1 MKFIIER
8 DGLLAPLQALS
19 GILDRRAGIP
29 ILGHVLVIA
38 KEASITFCGTD
49 MEVELQMVADCPV
62 DVPGEATLPGR
73 KLHDICR
80 SLPMGAR
87 IEIELS
93 GTMATLR
100 SGRSRF
106 SLQTLPVSEF
116 PSMTQFVPEQ
126 TLSVPGRPLKLLL
139 EETQFSMAQ
148 QDVRYYLNG
157 LLLELSSGRLRAVA
171 TDGHRLALRDV
182 PCGYETEVLTQ
193 LIIPRKG
200 VAELFRVL
208 GGATEDVQLLVGTS
222 YIQARIGTQTFTSKL
237 IDGRYPDYDRV
248 LPSSTDKTVIADRE
262 TLRAGLARSA
272 ILCSERFKGV
282 RISLE
287 LDLLRASAQNA
298 DREEAEEEIPV
309 SYSGDPLEIGFN
321 VSYLIDCLSAIKT
334 NSVRLEFRDV
344 STGCLI
350 KPEGQPDGLYV
361 VMPMR
366 V

>member
-1 MKFIIER
+1 M
-8 DGLLAPLQALS
+8 
-19 GILDRRAGIP
+19 
-29 ILGHVLVIA
+29 LGQVLVVA
-38 KEASITFCGTD
+38 EDASITFCGTD
-49 MEVELQMVADCPV
+49 MEVELQIVVDRPV
-62 DVPGEATLPGR
+62 DVPGEAALPGR
-73 KLHDICR
+73 KLLDICR

-87 IEIELS
+87 TEIELS
-93 GTMATLR
+93 GTLATLR

-106 SLQTLPVSEF
+106 SLQTLPASEF
-116 PSMTQFVPEQ
+116 PSMKQFISEQ
-126 TLSVPGRPLKLLL
+126 TLSVPSRALKLLL

-157 LLLELSSGRLRAVA
+157 LLLELSAGRLRAVA

-182 PCGYETEVLTQ
+182 SCEYQAEVVTQ
-193 LIIPRKG
+193 LIVPRKG
-200 VAELFRVL
+200 VIELFKIL
-208 GGATEDVQLLVGTS
+208 GGTTEAVQLSVGTS
-222 YIQARIGTQTFTSKL
+222 YIQAKFGCQTFTSKL
-237 IDGRYPDYDRV
+237 IDGRYPDYEGV

-262 TLRAGLARSA
+262 ILRAGLVRSA

-287 LDLLRASAQNA
+287 VDLLRASAQNA
-298 DREEAEEEIPV
+298 DREEAEDEIPV
-309 SYSGDPLEIGFN
+309 SYSGEPLEIGFN

-334 NSVRLEFRDV
+334 ESVRLEFRDV

-350 KPEGQPDGLYV
+350 KPEGDPNGLYV